1 MLGAIL
7 MFALVFSLL
16 VIVQVWGVPTANAQV
31 EVEHNEGLEADYG
44 QFAATLDRVAALGS
58 SETVSLDAG
67 VRYPSRL
74 FLINP
79 PPSSYT
85 FSSSEVLVDG
95 VTVSNVQT
103 ATIDPEAD
111 EYLTGV
117 RGGVLEYDT
126 QSYTLS
132 TDYAHYQSAP
142 TYRIEG
148 GVMYQQFENGAVSF
162 IDEGSVVDGQQIN
175 IVLFEG
181 DISTGGS
188 ESLSLQASAVSS
200 VSRPITVDDT
210 GTPIVLTLPTE
221 LDQTAWDKL
230 VGSQANVDD
239 VVVDPSL
246 GTVTITLDPDA
257 TYDLRITK
265 IRLGTDDTPAAATYL
280 TAASGTDVSLSGD
293 ATSLSVE
300 VRDEFNNPR
309 SGTTVTFEVTSGTGV
324 FTSSATDTVTV
335 ESNQQGIATARFEP
349 NDDTVVRASIGSGT
363 EERVDFTVDVLSSI
377 VIDGTDSTD
386 LINPSTNVVLVDSEK
401 VGGNTLDYI
410 RMEFDNR
417 GGTDKT
423 ITEARINFVTGA
435 KPGGDSSSFTARL
448 SDSTTFDTSTSDGLM
463 TVGRELE
470 TYDIDLTTAGTT
482 ASGTTDVYL
491 QFYENA
497 VGDDPWNPKNTDI
510 LVVISL
516 VYDDGTQG
524 TYFVGTN

>member
-7 MFALVFSLL
+7 VFALVFSLL
-16 VIVQVWGVPTANAQV
+16 VIVQVWGVPTANAQI
-31 EVEHNEGLEADYG
+31 EVEHNEELEADYG
-44 QFAATLDRVAALGS
+44 QFAATLDRVASLGS

-85 FSSSEVLVDG
+85 FSSSEVFVDG

-103 ATIDPEAD
+103 TTIDPEAD

-117 RGGVLEYDT
+117 RGGVLEFDT

-132 TDYAHYQSAP
+132 TDYAQYQRAP

-162 IDEGSVVDGQQIN
+162 IDEGNVIDGQQIN

-221 LDQTAWDKL
+221 LDQAAWNEL
-230 VGSQANVDD
+230 VGDQANVKT
-239 VVVDPSL
+239 VVVDPTL
-246 GTVTITLDPDA
+246 DRVTITLEEVP

-265 IRLGTDDTPAAATYL
+265 IRLSADDTPAAAAYL
-280 TAASGTDVSLSGD
+280 TAASGTDISLSGD

-309 SGTTVTFEVTSGTGV
+309 SGTPVTFEVTSGTGE
-324 FTSSATDTVTV
+324 FTSTAADTVTV
-335 ESNQQGIATARFEP
+335 ESNQVGIATVRFEP
-349 NDDTVVRASIGSGT
+349 VDDTTVEASIGSGD
-363 EERVDFTVDVLSSI
+363 EREVVFSVDVLSAI
-377 VIDGTDSTD
+377 VIDGTDSSD
-386 LINPSTNVVLVDSEK
+386 LINPATNIVLVDSEK
-401 VGGNTLDYI
+401 FGGNKLDYL
-410 RMEFDNR
+410 RMEFENR
-417 GGTDKT
+417 GGTNKT
-423 ITEARINFVTGA
+423 IVEARVNFVTGA

-448 SDSTTFDTSTSDGLM
+448 SESATFDTSTTDGLM
-463 TVGRELE
+463 TVGRDLE
-470 TYDIDLTTAGTT
+470 TYDIDLTRSGTT
-482 ASGTTDVYL
+482 ADGTTNVYL

-497 VGDDPWNPKNTDI
+497 AGDDHWNPNNTDVF
-510 LVVISL
+510 VVISL